1 MNWTALADESTDTF
15 ISLFGQAVAG
25 AGVVVVVVVMVF
37 AMAVVAVA
45 SRSWRYSSWVCVR
58 SAHTHT

>member
-25 AGVVVVVVVMVF
+25 AGVVVVVVIGF